1 MVRFFAFD
9 GVLFLLPFAVYA
21 LWLLVKRRSISNVS
35 DWTLQ
40 TIGYLALAGAAL
52 VIIVLVIFV
61 QRETD
66 RPGGTYVPAHLEHGT
81 IVPGH
86 FDPAS

>member
-21 LWLLVKRRSISNVS
+21 LWLLVTRRSLSNTS
-35 DWTLQ
+35 DWTIR
-40 TIGYLALAGAAL
+40 TIGYLALVGALL
-52 VIIVLVIFV
+52 VIVVLVIFI
-61 QRETD
+61 QRDTD
-66 RPGGTYVPAHLEHGT
+66 QPGGTYVPAHLENGV

-86 FDPAS
+86 FEPAK